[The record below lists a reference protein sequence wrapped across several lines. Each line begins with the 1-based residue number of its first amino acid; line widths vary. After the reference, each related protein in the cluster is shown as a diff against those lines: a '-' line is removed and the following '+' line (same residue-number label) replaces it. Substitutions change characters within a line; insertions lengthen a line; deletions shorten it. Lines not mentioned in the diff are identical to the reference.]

1 MKYTTLGRT
10 GVTVSRLCL
19 GCMSYG
25 TPAWRPWVLDES
37 AAQPFFRR
45 ALEAGINFFDTA
57 DMYSLG
63 VSEEVTGRALREY
76 GRMEEIVLATK
87 VNFPMS
93 SGPNMGGLSRKH
105 VVQGCEASLKRLGVE
120 TIDLYQ
126 IHRFDHAVPLDETLA
141 ALDLLVKQGKV
152 RFIGASSGPA
162 YRFAKALA
170 LSDAKGWA
178 RFASMQNHYNLL
190 YREEEREM
198 IPLCAEDGIA
208 VIPWS
213 PLARGLLAGT
223 RKDAADTDR
232 DAARRLR
239 RLCAEPLRPSV
250 RRRRHRGG
258 EERRGRARRAARG
271 RRARLAPL
279 APRRDGAD
287 HRGDEARASGDGPFR
302 ARRDA
307 SATTRSAR
315 SRRLTARTRC
325 AASSDP
331 LRRVGLARRTRP
343 PRGRSG
349 SDGPCGLSS
358 RAGRP
363 PPCAPSRTS

>member
-25 TPAWRPWVLDES
+25 TPSWRPWVLDEK

-63 VSEEVTGRALREY
+63 VSEEVTGRALREFS
-76 GRMEEIVLATK
+76 RMEEIVLATK

-105 VVQGCEASLKRLGVE
+105 IVQGCEASLKRLGVD

-126 IHRFDHAVPLDETLA
+126 IHRFDAGVPLDETLA
-141 ALDLLVKQGKV
+141 ALDLLVKQGKA

-162 YRFAKALA
+162 FRFAKALA
-170 LSDAKGWA
+170 LSDAKGFA

-198 IPLCAEDGIA
+198 LRLCAEEGIA

-223 RKDAADTDR
+223 RKNAADT
-232 DAARRLR
+232 AATPRAASDDYTRNLYDH
-239 RLCAEPLRPSV
+239 ASDDDVIEAV
-250 RRRRHRGG
+250 RTV
-258 EERRGRARRAARG
+258 AAARG
-271 RRARLAPL
+271 TPPAAVALAWLLSRPAVTAPIVGATKL
-279 APRRDGAD
+279 AHLETALSALDVTLTDEEIRTLEAPYRPHAV
-287 HRGDEARASGDGPFR
+287 RGFK
-302 ARRDA
+302 
-307 SATTRSAR
+307 
-315 SRRLTARTRC
+315 
-325 AASSDP
+325 
-331 LRRVGLARRTRP
+331 
-343 PRGRSG
+343 
-349 SDGPCGLSS
+349 
-358 RAGRP
+358 
-363 PPCAPSRTS
+363 

>member
-25 TPAWRPWVLDES
+25 TPEWRPWVLDAA

-57 DMYSLG
+57 DMYSRGL
-63 VSEEVTGRALREY
+63 SEEVTGRALREY

-105 VVQGCEASLKRLGVE
+105 VVQACEASLKRLGVE

-126 IHRFDHAVPLDETLA
+126 IHRFDHAVPLDETLQ
-141 ALDLLVKQGKV
+141 ALDHLVKQGKV

-170 LSDAKGWA
+170 LSDARGWA

-198 IPLCAEDGIA
+198 IPLCAADGIA
-208 VIPWS
+208 VMPWS

-223 RKDAADTDR
+223 RKDAADTT
-232 DAARRLR
+232 AT
-239 RLCAEPLRPSV
+239 
-250 RRRRHRGG
+250 
-258 EERRGRARRAARG
+258 
-271 RRARLAPL
+271 
-279 APRRDGAD
+279 PR
-287 HRGDEARASGDGPFR
+287 
-302 ARRDA
+302 
-307 SATTRSAR
+307 
-315 SRRLTARTRC
+315 
-325 AASSDP
+325 ASSDDYARNLYDHP
-331 LRRVGLARRTRP
+331 SDDAVIDAVRNVAKARGLPPAAVALAWLLSRP
-343 PRGRSG
+343 AVTAPIIGATKLAHLETAISALDVTLSDDEIRALEAPYRPHAVRGFK
-349 SDGPCGLSS
+349 
-358 RAGRP
+358 
-363 PPCAPSRTS
+363 

>member
-25 TPAWRPWVLDES
+25 TPEWRPWVLDEK

-45 ALEAGINFFDTA
+45 AIEAGINFFDTA

-63 VSEEVTGRALREY
+63 VSEEVTGRALRAY
-76 GRMEEIVLATK
+76 ARSEEIVLATK

-93 SGPNMGGLSRKH
+93 PGPNMGGLSRKH
-105 VVQGCEASLKRLGVE
+105 VVQACEASLKRLGVS

-126 IHRFDHAVPLDETLA
+126 IHRFDPAVPLDETLL
-141 ALDLLVKQGKV
+141 ALDLLVRQGKV

-162 YRFAKALA
+162 FRFAKALA
-170 LSDAKGWA
+170 LSDAKGFA

-198 IPLCAEDGIA
+198 LPLCVEEGIA

-223 RKDAADTDR
+223 RKNAADT
-232 DAARRLR
+232 AATPRAASDDYTRNLYDH
-239 RLCAEPLRPSV
+239 PSDDGV
-250 RRRRHRGG
+250 I
-258 EERRGRARRAARG
+258 EAVKNVAAARG
-271 RRARLAPL
+271 VPPAAVALAWLLSRPAVTAPIIGATKLAHLEAALSALDVTLLDDEIRALEAPYRPH
-279 APRRDGAD
+279 AV
-287 HRGDEARASGDGPFR
+287 RGFK
-302 ARRDA
+302 
-307 SATTRSAR
+307 
-315 SRRLTARTRC
+315 
-325 AASSDP
+325 
-331 LRRVGLARRTRP
+331 
-343 PRGRSG
+343 
-349 SDGPCGLSS
+349 
-358 RAGRP
+358 
-363 PPCAPSRTS
+363 